1 LKFKPIKTKGDFVR
15 LTKEQSLKVEEYLLN
30 GISSNDTQLNTAEE
44 KLKFAYNRFKAEYG
58 FNILRMGEYKA
69 FSEWLS
75 GLALDYDFYNYK
87 ILELAKEWGQNP
99 TTEAQENKIIMGWWD
114 FLTTKFFKALK
125 KYKVV

>member
-1 LKFKPIKTKGDFVR
+1 MR

-30 GISSNDTQLNTAEE
+30 GIESDDTQLNTAEE
-44 KLKFAYNRFKAEYG
+44 KLKFAYSRFKAEYG
-58 FNILRMGEYKA
+58 HEILRKGEFKA

-75 GLALDYDFYNYK
+75 GLALNYDFYNYK

-99 TTEAQENKIIMGWWD
+99 TTEAQEDKIIMGWWD
-114 FLTTKFFKALK
+114 FLTNKFFKLLK